1 MGVKIQGLYTRI
13 AGIFRHTERARQSMP
28 FCEATIAPMTEVLP
42 ATSDAIER
50 AAAVICAGGLVAFPT
65 ETVYGLGADAAS
77 AEAVARI
84 FEAKQRA
91 LNDPLIVHVEPD
103 RWSTVADAG
112 QLSRA
117 QRERV
122 DALASAFW
130 PGPLTLVLPKR
141 AHLPALLSAGLDSV
155 AVRVPDHP
163 IAQALIA
170 HSGRAIAAPS
180 ANRFGHVSPTTAAHV
195 LADLDGRIDLVLD
208 GGPTRIGV
216 ESTVLSLLH
225 EPPRVLRPGGVTLEM
240 LKLAGVAADAPR
252 AEALAS
258 QAQPAPGMLASH
270 YAPRA
275 ELEISTDIVQLLA
288 RREAHQNTGR
298 RCGLLITGGQRA
310 QCTGRH
316 PQFVMGDSIDDIARM
331 LYAGLRALDDSG
343 VDVILVTEV
352 PPEGLGLAVRDR
364 LTRASARRTGG

>member
-1 MGVKIQGLYTRI
+1 
-13 AGIFRHTERARQSMP
+13 
-28 FCEATIAPMTEVLP
+28 MTELRP
-42 ATSDAIER
+42 ASSEAIDH
-50 AAAVICAGGLVAFPT
+50 AAAIIRAGGLVAFPT

-77 AEAVARI
+77 AAAVARI

-91 LNDPLIVHVEPD
+91 LNDPLIVHVEPE
-103 RWSTVADAG
+103 RWSTVADAAR
-112 QLSRA
+112 LTSA
-117 QRERV
+117 QHRRV
-122 DALASAFW
+122 ETLAKAFW
-130 PGPLTLVLPKR
+130 PGPLTLVLPRR

-170 HSGRAIAAPS
+170 RSGCAIAAPS

-195 LADLDGRIDLVLD
+195 LSDLDGRIDLVLD

-240 LKLAGVAADAPR
+240 LRQSGVTAV
-252 AEALAS
+252 AEQTVLHTAE
-258 QAQPAPGMLASH
+258 AQPAPGMLASH

-275 ELEISTDIVQLLA
+275 AVEILADLEHLLA
-288 RREAHQNTGR
+288 RRMEHVSAGR
-298 RCGLLITGGQRA
+298 RCGLLITDEQRA
-310 QCTGRH
+310 QCAGRH
-316 PQFVMGDSIDDIARM
+316 PQFVMGSSIDDIARA

-343 VDVILVTEV
+343 VGVILVTHV
-352 PPEGLGLAVRDR
+352 QADGLGLAVRDR
-364 LTRASARRTGG
+364 LSRAAARRINA

>member
-1 MGVKIQGLYTRI
+1 
-13 AGIFRHTERARQSMP
+13 
-28 FCEATIAPMTEVLP
+28 MTELRP
-42 ATSDAIER
+42 ATSDAIDHAAGIIR
-50 AAAVICAGGLVAFPT
+50 AGRLVAFPT
-65 ETVYGLGADAAS
+65 ETVYGLGGDAAS

-91 LNDPLIVHVEPD
+91 LNDPLIVHVESD

-112 QLSRA
+112 RLTQA
-117 QRERV
+117 QRARV
-122 DALASAFW
+122 DVLARAFW

-170 HSGRAIAAPS
+170 RSGCAIAAPS

-195 LADLDGRIDLVLD
+195 LSDLDGRIDLVLD

-240 LKLAGVAADAPR
+240 LMHAGVEAVAQRAATHIGG
-252 AEALAS
+252 
-258 QAQPAPGMLASH
+258 AQPAPGMLASH

-275 ELEISTDIVQLLA
+275 AVEILADIDQLLA
-288 RREAHQNTGR
+288 RHAAHIQAGR
-298 RCGLLITGGQRA
+298 RCGLLITSDQRKRCA
-310 QCTGRH
+310 GRH
-316 PQFVMGDSIDDIARM
+316 PQFVMGESIDDIART
-331 LYAGLRALDDSG
+331 LYAGMRALDDSG
-343 VDVILVTEV
+343 IDVILATRVQ
-352 PPEGLGLAVRDR
+352 PDGLGLAVRDR
-364 LTRASARRTGG
+364 LARASARRADG

>member
-1 MGVKIQGLYTRI
+1 
-13 AGIFRHTERARQSMP
+13 
-28 FCEATIAPMTEVLP
+28 MTELLP

-50 AAAVICAGGLVAFPT
+50 AAAVIRAGGLVAFPT

-112 QLSRA
+112 RLSQAQLD
-117 QRERV
+117 RV
-122 DALASAFW
+122 DALARAFW

-170 HSGRAIAAPS
+170 RSGCAIAAPS

-240 LKLAGVAADAPR
+240 LKLAGVTASAAQDA
-252 AEALAS
+252 AHAAAHTND
-258 QAQPAPGMLASH
+258 AQPAPGMLASH

-275 ELEISTDIVQLLA
+275 AVEISADIVQLLA
-288 RREAHQNTGR
+288 RHEAHQHAGQH
-298 RCGLLITGGQRA
+298 CGLLITSGQRA
-310 QCTGRH
+310 QCVGRH
-316 PQFVMGDSIDDIARM
+316 PQFVMGDSVDDIARM

-343 VDVILVTEV
+343 VDVILVTQV
-352 PPEGLGLAVRDR
+352 QPDGLGLAVRDR
-364 LTRASARRTGG
+364 LTRASARRAEI

>member
-1 MGVKIQGLYTRI
+1 
-13 AGIFRHTERARQSMP
+13 
-28 FCEATIAPMTEVLP
+28 MTELRP
-42 ATSDAIER
+42 ATSDAIEL
-50 AAAVICAGGLVAFPT
+50 AAAIVRAGGLVAFPT

-77 AEAVARI
+77 AKAVARI

-112 QLSRA
+112 RLTPD
-117 QRERV
+117 QRTRV
-122 DALASAFW
+122 DRLAKAFW

-141 AHLPALLSAGLDSV
+141 AHIPALLSAGLDTV

-170 HSGRAIAAPS
+170 RSGCAIAAPS

-195 LADLDGRIDLVLD
+195 LADLNGRIDWVLD

-225 EPPRVLRPGGVTLEM
+225 DPPRVLRPGGVTLEM
-240 LKLAGVAADAPR
+240 LRLAGIAAVAQQATTHTGD
-252 AEALAS
+252 
-258 QAQPAPGMLASH
+258 AQPAPGMLASH

-275 ELEISTDIVQLLA
+275 AVEILADIDQLLA
-288 RREAHQNTGR
+288 RHEAHLNAGR
-298 RCGLLITGGQRA
+298 RCGLLITNTQHA
-310 QCTGRH
+310 QCAGRH
-316 PQFVMGDSIDDIARM
+316 PQFVMGESIDDIARA

-343 VDVILVTEV
+343 VDVILVTQV
-352 PPEGLGLAVRDR
+352 QPDGLGLAIRDR
-364 LTRASARRTGG
+364 LARAAARRADG